1 MPLASENHLAG
12 KRPGHIIPSM
22 ANSMKLYILG
32 CYAATPR
39 TDTQPTAQV
48 LDCRNQLFLIDCAE
62 GTQVHLRRNK
72 IKFSRIDHIF
82 ISHLHG
88 DHFFGL
94 PGLLA
99 TFRLLGREK
108 EIHIYGPKGIKDAI
122 TIMLRLGD
130 STVGYPIRFH
140 ELIKGDSER
149 IFENE
154 KVTVDTIPLS
164 HRVYT
169 NGFLFREKPKELGLN
184 VDAVKKYGIDIS
196 HYHNI
201 KKGKDVLLDDGSLI
215 PNSELTFPPQKVKS
229 YAFCSDTAYEPGII
243 PFVSDADVMY
253 HDATF
258 LENEKHLA
266 EKTGHSTAIEAAKIA
281 KEAQVGQLILGHFST
296 RYTNTDQFLEEALT
310 EFQNTSLARDGKV
323 FEW

>member
-1 MPLASENHLAG
+1 
-12 KRPGHIIPSM
+12 M
-22 ANSMKLYILG
+22 ADSMKLHILG

-39 TDTQPTAQV
+39 SDTQPTAQV
-48 LDCRNQLFLIDCAE
+48 LECRNQLFLIDCAE
-62 GTQVHLRRNK
+62 GTQVQLRRNK

-108 EIHIYGPKGIKDAI
+108 EIHIYGPEGLKEAI
-122 TIMLRLGD
+122 TIMLRLGE
-130 STVGYPIRFH
+130 SEVGYPIHFH
-140 ELIKGDSER
+140 VLNKTGSDR
-149 IFENE
+149 IYENE

-169 NGFLFREKPKELGLN
+169 NGFLFTEKPKDLGLN
-184 VDAVKKYGIDIS
+184 VEAAEKYGIDTS
-196 HYHNI
+196 QYRNI
-201 KKGKDVLLDDGSLI
+201 KKGKDVVLDDGKRI
-215 PNSELTFPPQKVKS
+215 PNSKLTFPPKKVKS
-229 YAFCSDTAYEPGII
+229 YAFCCDTAYEPKII
-243 PFVSDADVMY
+243 PLISGVDVMY

-258 LENEKHLA
+258 LESEKHLA
-266 EKTGHSTAIEAAKIA
+266 KKTGHSTAIEAASIA
-281 KEAQVGQLILGHFST
+281 KQSKVGQLILGHFST
-296 RYTNTDQFLEEALT
+296 RYTSTEPFLIEALT
-310 EFQNTSLARDGKV
+310 EFPNTALAQDGKA

>member
-1 MPLASENHLAG
+1 
-12 KRPGHIIPSM
+12 
-22 ANSMKLYILG
+22 MKLYILG

-39 TDTQPTAQV
+39 SDTQPTSQV
-48 LDCRNQLFLIDCAE
+48 LECRNQLLLIDCAE
-62 GTQVHLRRNK
+62 GTQVQLRRNK

-108 EIHIYGPKGIKDAI
+108 EIHIYGPEGLEEAI
-122 TIMLRLGD
+122 TAMLRFGE
-130 STVGYPIRFH
+130 SEVGYPIHFH
-140 ELIKGDSER
+140 ELNKTETDR
-149 IFENE
+149 IYENE
-154 KVTVDTIPLS
+154 KLTVDTIPLS

-169 NGFLFREKPKELGLN
+169 NGFLFTEKPKDLGLN
-184 VDAVKKYGIDIS
+184 VEVAKSYGIDPS
-196 HYHNI
+196 QYRNI
-201 KKGKDVLLDDGSLI
+201 KKGKDVQLDDGRRI

-229 YAFCSDTAYEPGII
+229 YAFCCDTAFEPKII
-243 PFVSDADVMY
+243 PLITGTDVLY

-266 EKTGHSTAIEAAKIA
+266 EKTGHSTALEAARIA
-281 KEAQVGQLILGHFST
+281 RESKVGQLILGHFST
-296 RYTNTDQFLEEALT
+296 RYTSTDPFLSEALK
-310 EFQNTSLARDGKV
+310 EFQNTDLAQDGKV